1 MTKLIHVF
9 VIFLLVGISFSQEST
24 NQKSTVDEVE
34 KKILEAIPVTEITSR
49 ADETL
54 TSLNKIVA
62 DTEPI
67 ASVTTIEEDLPETLD
82 SLETLYLNPRLK
94 ELENLNLRMLQN
106 LSQEWSL
113 YFKQL
118 DGWKE
123 TLQGR
128 SQDLEKQSHNLKEMT
143 DIWHLTEENAIRE
156 KAPRA
161 IRERVK
167 STLKEIGTIE
177 IKVSPRLNTVLVLQ
191 NQISNVQIKINDLLS
206 RIKKTEQETRN
217 QLFVIDSPALWEA
230 FKVDSDSLQFTS
242 QLQASW
248 EELFRSNIAFL
259 TANENRFYFHLVIF
273 AILIILMLYLN
284 RRNKRDNLFNEDD
297 KALKASA
304 YFVSRPFSAAMLIAL
319 ILSIWIYPEGT
330 STVAEF
336 IMFLFLI
343 PVLRLIPGML
353 PAEIRKPVYFL
364 YAMFVIDILQKNA
377 LGFVLLQR
385 ILLLLV
391 TIVAII
397 IILWLWRPKGPI
409 RNKTDQSWKVLLRRA
424 SPVILLLLIVAFIG
438 NLVGG
443 VSLASTIGWG
453 FVESGYILVALII
466 SSMVGTGLVTVLI
479 RRRRKKASQF
489 VKTYALKMERWAY
502 LTINL
507 IAFLI
512 WARATLKIFG
522 FLQPFYDWFEDTL
535 SHTWTVGTLEISAE
549 AIFDFIVITILTFV
563 IVRVIRIFL
572 DMEVFPRIKLP
583 RGIPGAISMVI
594 RYTLVVAGIL
604 IALSSLGI
612 DLGKFGLLA
621 GALGVG
627 LGFGLQNIIA
637 NFVSGLIL
645 AFERPIQVGDTVQVD
660 TVFGNVQS
668 IGVRSSTIKT
678 FDGSE
683 VIVPNAD
690 LISNRVTNWTLSDKR
705 RRMELPVKVA
715 FGYDPHQVLELI
727 LSVAKKHPDV
737 LEDPEP
743 FSVFN
748 GFGDNY
754 LDFTLYYWIPTNLF
768 FKVKT
773 EVALGVHDLLISK
786 GIEPPIPQRAVKMTM
801 SDDQSVKKIARI
813 KPTQKTT
820 PTKNPGPKKDKH
832 E

>member
-549 AIFDFIVITILTFV
+549 AIFDFIVITTLTFV